1 MARSP
6 LEVVQSTY
14 QAFGRGDLGAVMQN
28 LADSAEW
35 KFVGSRG
42 LASTGSFR
50 GKPQIARFFAA
61 LAQENEILEFEPREF
76 LAGDDH
82 VTVLGRERTRDR
94 GTSKVFEAEWVH
106 VFTVRDGLV
115 TRYWGMLDT
124 EAEGQ
129 ARLADGDQ
137 PMIGGGVEASP

>member
-14 QAFGRGDLGAVMQN
+14 QAFGRGDLDAVLQHI
-28 LADSAEW
+28 ADSAEW
-35 KFVGSRG
+35 KYVGSRG

-61 LAQENEILEFEPREF
+61 LAEASEILEFEPREF
-76 LAGDDH
+76 LTGDDH

-94 GTSKVFEAEWVH
+94 ATGKTFEAEWVH
-106 VFTVRDGLV
+106 VFTVRAGLV

-124 EAEGQ
+124 EADAK
-129 ARLADGDQ
+129 ARLADRDQ
-137 PMIGGGVEASP
+137 PMIGGGAEASP